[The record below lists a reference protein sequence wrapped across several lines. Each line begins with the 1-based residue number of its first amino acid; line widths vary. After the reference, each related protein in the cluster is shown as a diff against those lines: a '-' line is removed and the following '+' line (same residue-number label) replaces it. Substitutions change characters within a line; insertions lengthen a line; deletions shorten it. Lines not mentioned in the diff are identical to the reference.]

1 MDPDQSLEKQDV
13 EGAPVRIWSQTKSGQ
28 EQNTRQSSAS
38 QTQPIQV
45 DLHGTSYEERL
56 QELQDKKSQNQN
68 LLLLASQYLIRALT
82 ETPQTADAEQIQKWR
97 QLLENELNIYT
108 RLCEQLNIRRDHML
122 AVRYVLCTALD
133 EVASFAPWNAGD
145 AQNLGI
151 WAGVSLL
158 PQFHGERHGGN
169 VVFLL
174 LGRLAH
180 APDEHRDVLEVIH
193 HVLSLGFMGDYRTK
207 ADGHRQIDA
216 IRHRLHAMLESQK
229 TSPGRELSMHWRGVV
244 QGKFQLLRSLP
255 VWVTVLT
262 LSLLLLGQFVWSKY
276 QLLQERQAVLQS
288 IQALKSLQPPPS
300 PPRKSLRLAQ
310 LLEREISEGLVRV
323 EEDDN
328 RSAVIFKGEGMF
340 AGGAYTLSPVT
351 QQITSK
357 VAQAIADVSGNV
369 QILGHTDNQPVGSPP
384 ERNVQ
389 LSLKR
394 AQEVA
399 KVLQEKGVDPVRIQ
413 STGKGD
419 KEPVATNDTPAGR
432 ALNRRVEIV
441 VSATEPLLKDKK

>member
-1 MDPDQSLEKQDV
+1 MPSDQSLDSKSAESSTDQ
-13 EGAPVRIWSQTKSGQ
+13 IWSPNNQSKSKSI
-28 EQNTRQSSAS
+28 RA
-38 QTQPIQV
+38 
-45 DLHGTSYEERL
+45 DLQGSSYEERL
-56 QELQDKKSQNQN
+56 QELNEKKTQNQN
-68 LLLLASQYLIRALT
+68 LLLIASRYLIRALT
-82 ETPQTADAEQIQKWR
+82 ETPKTANSEQIQKWR
-97 QLLENELNIYT
+97 DLLENELHIFT

-133 EVASFAPWNAGD
+133 EAASLSTRNVSD
-145 AQNLGI
+145 TQSLGS
-151 WAGVSLL
+151 WAGMSLL
-158 PQFHGERHGGN
+158 LQFHGERHGGN

-180 APDEHRDVLEVIH
+180 APDEHHDVLEVIH

-216 IRHRLHAMLESQK
+216 IRHRLHAMLENRSN
-229 TSPGRELSMHWRGVV
+229 PAGRELSRHWRGIV

-262 LSLLLLGQFVWSKY
+262 LSLLLLAQFAWSKY
-276 QLLQERQAVLQS
+276 KLIQARQEVLQN
-288 IQALKSLQPPPS
+288 IQALKSLQPPPA
-300 PPRKSLRLAQ
+300 PPRKSLKLAQ
-310 LLEREISEGLVRV
+310 LLEREIGEGLVRV
-323 EEDDN
+323 EEDEN

-340 AGGAYTLSPVT
+340 AGGSHTLSAVT

-357 VAQAIADVSGNV
+357 VAQAIADVSGHV
-369 QILGHTDNQPVGSPP
+369 QIIGHTDNQPTGSPP
-384 ERNVQ
+384 ELNIQ
-389 LSLKR
+389 LSFKR

-399 KVLQEKGVDPVRIQ
+399 KVLQEKGVDPSRIQ

-441 VSATEPLLKDKK
+441 VSANEPLLKDKK

>member
-1 MDPDQSLEKQDV
+1 
-13 EGAPVRIWSQTKSGQ
+13 
-28 EQNTRQSSAS
+28 
-38 QTQPIQV
+38 
-45 DLHGTSYEERL
+45 
-56 QELQDKKSQNQN
+56 
-68 LLLLASQYLIRALT
+68 
-82 ETPQTADAEQIQKWR
+82 
-97 QLLENELNIYT
+97 
-108 RLCEQLNIRRDHML
+108 
-122 AVRYVLCTALD
+122 
-133 EVASFAPWNAGD
+133 
-145 AQNLGI
+145 
-151 WAGVSLL
+151 
-158 PQFHGERHGGN
+158 

-229 TSPGRELSMHWRGVV
+229 TSPGRELSRHWRGVV

-262 LSLLLLGQFVWSKY
+262 LSLLLFGQFVWSKY
-276 QLLQERQAVLQS
+276 QLIQERQEVLQS

-323 EEDDN
+323 EEDDKQ
-328 RSAVIFKGEGMF
+328 SAVIFKGEGMF